1 MAKKSMIA
9 KDAKRQRMIG
19 KYAAKRAELKAA
31 GDLEGLQALP
41 RNSSPT
47 RWKNRS
53 IETGR
58 PRSYMRRFG
67 MDRISF
73 REHASKG
80 EIPGVTKASW

>member
-1 MAKKSMIA
+1 MAKKSMVV

-31 GDLEGLQALP
+31 GDLEGLQKLP
-41 RNSSPT
+41 KNSSPS

-58 PRSYMRRFG
+58 PRAYMRRFG